1 MNATWTYNQTTLL
14 REQYGK
20 TPAVAIASLLGKS
33 PNAIM
38 HKANKMGLKSKLYH
52 KVEIPLNTII
62 NFRAR
67 GYSARKI
74 GRLIGYTHRGV
85 LWAEK
90 NHRIA
95 RGGE

>member
-1 MNATWTYNQTTLL
+1 MNATWSYDQTTLL

-20 TPAVAIASLLGKS
+20 LPAVAIASLLGKT

-38 HKANKMGLKSKLYH
+38 QKANKMGLKSKLYH

-74 GRLIGYTHRGV
+74 GRLIGYSHRGV
-85 LWAEK
+85 RWAEQ
-90 NHRIA
+90 NHRVG
-95 RGGE
+95 RGE